1 MIFRDLTEDEFCSFQ
16 ELLCSPFEMEIK
28 DFYLEFNAK
37 DSNYQGVSL
46 VPYNKAYK
54 LNGLNENTIP
64 INEIHFY
71 SETKKG
77 EIYFLLKHFRNC
89 GSHYHRI
96 KIAEENNV
104 RYLLFKDA
112 TKAYTSMITIIEEDL
127 FHNFYNYILSEAN
140 SKKILRNK
148 QKQ

>member
-1 MIFRDLTEDEFCSFQ
+1 MIFRDLTEEEFCSFQ
-16 ELLCSPFEMEIK
+16 ELLCSHFEIEIK
-28 DFYLEFNAK
+28 DFYLDFKAI
-37 DSNYQGVSL
+37 DLICQDVSL
-46 VPYNKAYK
+46 VSYDKAYK

-71 SETKKG
+71 SKTKKS
-77 EIYFLLKHFRNC
+77 EIYFLIKHFRNC

-112 TKAYTSMITIIEEDL
+112 TKAYTSMIAIIEDEL
-127 FHNFYNYILSEAN
+127 FYKFYNYILSEAN
-140 SKKILRNK
+140 SKKTNK
-148 QKQ
+148 IPK